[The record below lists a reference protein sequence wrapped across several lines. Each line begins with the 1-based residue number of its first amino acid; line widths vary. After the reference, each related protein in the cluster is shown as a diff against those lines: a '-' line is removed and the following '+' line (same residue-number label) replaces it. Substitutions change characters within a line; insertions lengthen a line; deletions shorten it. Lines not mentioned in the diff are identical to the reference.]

1 MIKGGWQMK
10 RAAFIVLIFIVC
22 LFYSLSVFSA
32 SSKQT
37 KTIINKNTPL
47 SSKKVPPNVV
57 NKTIVKKQLP
67 INIALEKKGEKLY
80 VKLSRAPLKIDLYTH
95 KIRLH
100 TFMARGNIKFD
111 ITPYL
116 PKVRKKSITI
126 FAYSTKGSKYHKTFN
141 ISKYMFLQ
149 KKKRSIGSK
158 SINPI
163 GQKGKKP
170 PGLGGRK
177 GLTDIGPAPVG
188 GRFIPGGIRLSD
200 LTEGRVVEKGS
211 YVHMTYQFVRAM
223 DHLPEAVDFRLVRR
237 GSAVT
242 GQLLKTVSFASESP
256 AADTSAIREVS
267 LLLPFGLHEDGVY
280 KITARSR
287 FPSHSGESRTFRIST
302 STPESSILI
311 FSPTSS
317 NQFPPGMG
325 LSIPVRYSFESD
337 ATPASVTISISGESS
352 GPNMVLYSGPPL
364 LSHTLSRPPD
374 SWPNTMPL
382 PGGGYRIV
390 INTDDGRIG
399 YSQIFS
405 LGLYRFNIIDPNGGE
420 AFHTKQSR
428 WWFRWHAEEA
438 IDRVEAVLMKGG
450 REMFR
455 WTPHVSPPDHLLG
468 DSITISPE
476 QTWHPAGTDYK
487 LKIEGYIEGEG
498 GRFVLVA
505 TDESERNFEIV
516 EDYVAAPP
524 SYADCTERIPISIV
538 EPARGSS
545 GINWEKNR
553 TYAISWCTYDE
564 SVRSVDLALINA
576 STGERWGIR
585 MGVPN
590 RFESESSPD
599 DPGHLGGSMGWTVP
613 DTLAPGYYNIHIQSA
628 DRTYENTTYYGITI
642 SNWLSKGASPFR
654 GELWS
659 VDDTRTIEW
668 ESGGLSDQTVDIV
681 LHHWDSSREYQIAD
695 DIRNTGRF
703 SWRILSEAL
712 PEGITRWENV
722 YVKII
727 IGPYR
732 TNSEFFTIVR

>member
-1 MIKGGWQMK
+1 MK

-32 SSKQT
+32 SSKQN
-37 KTIINKNTPL
+37 KTSTNKNTPL
-47 SSKKVPPNVV
+47 SSKKVTPNVV
-57 NKTIVKKQLP
+57 NKTNVKKQLT
-67 INIALEKKGEKLY
+67 IDIVLEKKGEKLY
-80 VKLSRAPLKIDLYTH
+80 VKLSRAPLKIDLYTQ

-100 TFMARGNIKFD
+100 TFMGRGRLKFD

-126 FAYSTKGSKYHKTFN
+126 FAYNTKGSKYHKTFN
-141 ISKYMFLQ
+141 ISKYLFVQ

-158 SINPI
+158 SVNLI

-170 PGLGGRK
+170 PGLIGRK
-177 GLTDIGPAPVG
+177 GLTDIGPASMG
-188 GRFIPGGIRLSD
+188 GRFIPGGIRLSV
-200 LTEGRVVEKGS
+200 LTEDRVVEKGS
-211 YVHMTYQFVRAM
+211 YIRMTYQFVRAM

-237 GSAVT
+237 GSTVT

-256 AADTSAIREVS
+256 ATDIAAIREIS

-302 STPESSILI
+302 STPESAISI

-337 ATPASVTISISGESS
+337 ATPANVTISISGES
-352 GPNMVLYSGPPL
+352 GGLNMVLYSGPPL

-405 LGLYRFNIIDPNGGE
+405 LAPYRFNLIDPNGGE
-420 AFHTKQSR
+420 SFHTSASP
-428 WWFRWHAEEA
+428 WWFRWHAEEV
-438 IDRVEAVLMKGG
+438 IDRVEAVLIKGG

-455 WTPHVSPPDHLLG
+455 WTPHVDPPDHLLG

-505 TDESERNFEIV
+505 VDESERNFEIV
-516 EDYVAAPP
+516 EDYVATPP
-524 SYADCTERIPISIV
+524 SYAHCTERVPISIV

-545 GINWEKNR
+545 GRNWEKNR
-553 TYAISWCTYDE
+553 TYSISWCTYDE

-590 RFESESSPD
+590 RFESASSLD
-599 DPGHLGGSMGWTVP
+599 DPGYLGGSIDWTVP
-613 DTLAPGYYNIHIQSA
+613 EALAPGHYTINVQST
-628 DRTYENTTYYGITI
+628 DRSYENTTHYGVYI
-642 SNWLSKGASPFR
+642 SNWLSKGASPR
-654 GELWS
+654 RSEVLNVG
-659 VDDTRTIEW
+659 DTPVIEW
-668 ESGGLSDQTVDIV
+668 ESGGLSDQTVDIF
-681 LHHWDSSREYQIAD
+681 LRHWDSRREYQIAD
-695 DIRNTGRF
+695 DIRNTGRY

-722 YVKII
+722 YLKIV